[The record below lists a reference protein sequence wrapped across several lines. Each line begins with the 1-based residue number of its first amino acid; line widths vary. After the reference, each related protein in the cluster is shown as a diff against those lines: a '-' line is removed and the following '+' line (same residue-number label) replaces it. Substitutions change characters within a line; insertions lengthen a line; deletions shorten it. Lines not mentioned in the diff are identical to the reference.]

1 MPTLNFE
8 RTIWKRWLF
17 GNNSDMAIYRA
28 LLIAAITI
36 LGFRTLI
43 VPIRVSGNSMLP
55 DYEDGG
61 LNFVNKWAYSQDVP
75 VRGDVVG
82 VRSSDPKVIYIKRV
96 VGLPGETVSIR
107 QGKVLVNG
115 KPIEEPYTESEVPWN
130 VGPMKLKPESYF
142 VIGDNRGITIFGPV
156 AGNQIIGKIMF

>member
-1 MPTLNFE
+1 MPSLNFE

-17 GNNSDMAIYRA
+17 GNNPDMAIYRA

-36 LGFRTLI
+36 LGFRALV

-55 DYEDGG
+55 NYEDGG
-61 LNFVNKWAYSQDVP
+61 LNFVNKWAYSQNAP
-75 VRGDVVG
+75 IRGDVVG
-82 VRSSDPKVIYIKRV
+82 VRSSDPKVVYIKRV

-115 KPIEEPYTESEVPWN
+115 KSMNEPYTESEVRWN
-130 VGPMKLKPESYF
+130 VGPMKLKPGSYF
-142 VIGDNRGITIFGPV
+142 VIGDNREVTIFGPV
-156 AGNQIIGKIMF
+156 AGNQIIGKILF